1 MALKRKPGQVLLRS
15 LAAEGKG
22 AQGVRH
28 TTPGTVSGRACEQ
41 ASVSCSYFSNKGKSK
56 SFFIQNSFM
65 LEFVES
71 VFSSLIAPWSSTP
84 NAITGGPSEVHER
97 FPPGGVKGVPANVDQ
112 PGTAP
117 SRAQRPS
124 WAHPWEDRPLGTKE
138 VPIFPRVLQRK

>member
-56 SFFIQNSFM
+56 SFFIQNSLM

-71 VFSSLIAPWSSTP
+71 VFSSLIAP
-84 NAITGGPSEVHER
+84 
-97 FPPGGVKGVPANVDQ
+97 
-112 PGTAP
+112 
-117 SRAQRPS
+117 
-124 WAHPWEDRPLGTKE
+124 
-138 VPIFPRVLQRK
+138 